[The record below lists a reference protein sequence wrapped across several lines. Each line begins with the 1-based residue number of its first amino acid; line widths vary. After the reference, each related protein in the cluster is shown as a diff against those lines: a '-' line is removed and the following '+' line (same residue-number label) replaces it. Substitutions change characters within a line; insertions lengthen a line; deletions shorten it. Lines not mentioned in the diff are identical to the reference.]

1 MHIIPVID
9 LMHGQVVQAI
19 QGQRQH
25 YRAIQSQLT
34 DSHALLDVITA
45 ILQVYAFDCVY
56 IADLNAITGQGDI
69 PNHLP
74 LIKQVMTAFPN
85 LQWWVDA
92 GLNSTEALK
101 PWLDAG
107 IRPII
112 ASETLIDIKTY
123 QAMREITAHSIL
135 SLDFFEDGFHGPDR
149 LLTETGL
156 WSQPTILMSLPKVG
170 ANQGPEV
177 EKISSLKNQHPQQA
191 IYAAGGVRHVAD
203 IQALAQAGAD
213 GVLIASALHQKQLT
227 ASDLALFA
235 Q

>member
-1 MHIIPVID
+1 
-9 LMHGQVVQAI
+9 MHGQVVQAI

-45 ILQVYAFDCVY
+45 ILQVYAFDCLY
-56 IADLNAITGQGDI
+56 IADLNAITGQQEML
-69 PNHLP
+69 NHLP
-74 LIKQVMTAFPN
+74 LIKQAMTQFPT

-101 PWLDAG
+101 PWLDGG

-112 ASETLIDIKTY
+112 ASETLVDMEIY
-123 QAMREITAHSIL
+123 QAMREMAAHSIL
-135 SLDFFEDGFHGPDR
+135 SLDFFQDGFHGPDR
-149 LLTETGL
+149 LLTETNL

-170 ANQGPEV
+170 ANQGPDV
-177 EKISSLKNQHPQQA
+177 EKISALKQQLPEQA
-191 IYAAGGVRHVAD
+191 IYAAGGVRHGAD
-203 IQALAQAGAD
+203 IQALAYAGAD

-227 ASDLALFA
+227 ASDLAAFA

>member
-1 MHIIPVID
+1 
-9 LMHGQVVQAI
+9 MHGQVVQAI

-25 YRAIQSQLT
+25 YCAIQSQLT

-45 ILQVYAFDCVY
+45 ILQVYAFDCLY
-56 IADLNAITGQGDI
+56 IADLNAITGQREM

-74 LIKQVMTAFPN
+74 LIKQAMTQFPA
-85 LQWWVDA
+85 LQCWVDA

-112 ASETLIDIKTY
+112 ASETLVDMETY
-123 QAMREITAHSIL
+123 QTMREMATHSIL
-135 SLDFFEDGFHGPDR
+135 SLDFFQDGFHGPDR
-149 LLTETGL
+149 LLAETSL

-170 ANQGPEV
+170 AHQGPDV
-177 EKISSLKNQHPQQA
+177 EKISALKKQHPQQA
-191 IYAAGGVRHVAD
+191 IYAAGGVRHGTD
-203 IQALAQAGAD
+203 IQALAHAGAD

-227 ASDLALFA
+227 SSDLAAFA

>member
-1 MHIIPVID
+1 
-9 LMHGQVVQAI
+9 MHGQVVQAI

-45 ILQVYAFDCVY
+45 ILQVYAFDCLY
-56 IADLNAITGQGDI
+56 IADLNAITGQQEML
-69 PNHLP
+69 NHLP
-74 LIKQVMTAFPN
+74 LIKQAMTQFPT

-101 PWLDAG
+101 PWLDGG

-112 ASETLIDIKTY
+112 ASETLVDMEIY
-123 QAMREITAHSIL
+123 QAMREMAAHSIL
-135 SLDFFEDGFHGPDR
+135 SLDFFQDGFHGPDR
-149 LLTETGL
+149 LLTETNL

-170 ANQGPEV
+170 ANQGPDV
-177 EKISSLKNQHPQQA
+177 EKISALKQQLPEQA
-191 IYAAGGVRHVAD
+191 IYAAGGVRHGAD
-203 IQALAQAGAD
+203 IQALALAGAD

-227 ASDLALFA
+227 ASDLAAFA

>member
-34 DSHALLDVITA
+34 DSHALLDVISA
-45 ILQVYAFDCVY
+45 ILQVYAFDCLY
-56 IADLNAITGQGDI
+56 IADLNAITGQPEM
-69 PNHLP
+69 PNHLT
-74 LIKQVMTAFPN
+74 LIKQAMAQFPA

-107 IRPII
+107 VRPII
-112 ASETLIDIKTY
+112 ASESLADIDTY
-123 QAMREITAHSIL
+123 QAMRTMSPPSIL
-135 SLDFFEDGFHGPDR
+135 SLDFFDDGFHGPDH
-149 LLTETGL
+149 LLSEPNL

-170 ANQGPEV
+170 ANQGPDV
-177 EKISSLKNQHPQQA
+177 EKISALKQQLPEQA
-191 IYAAGGVRHVAD
+191 IYAAGGVRHCAD
-203 IQALAQAGAD
+203 IQSLAHAGAD

-227 ASDLALFA
+227 ASDLAAFR
-235 Q
+235 

>member
-1 MHIIPVID
+1 
-9 LMHGQVVQAI
+9 
-19 QGQRQH
+19 
-25 YRAIQSQLT
+25 
-34 DSHALLDVITA
+34 
-45 ILQVYAFDCVY
+45 
-56 IADLNAITGQGDI
+56 
-69 PNHLP
+69 
-74 LIKQVMTAFPN
+74 
-85 LQWWVDA
+85 
-92 GLNSTEALK
+92 
-101 PWLDAG
+101 
-107 IRPII
+107 
-112 ASETLIDIKTY
+112 
-123 QAMREITAHSIL
+123 HSIL